1 MISDITLGQFFPGFS
16 LLHKLDPRTKLISA
30 ILFIVA
36 IFLAKTPLAF
46 LLLTVFTVVMIFVSR
61 ISFSV
66 ILRGIRPVVY
76 ILIFTSI
83 LNVFMTKGHLSYL
96 LNTQCQ
102 HSDTYMLVKI
112 VSMYRYWCQHHNITI
127 IRMSSI
133 CIFG

>member
-30 ILFIVA
+30 ILFIVS

-46 LLLTVFTVVMIFVSR
+46 FFLTVFTVLLIAVSR

-76 ILIFTSI
+76 ILIFTSL
-83 LNVFMTKGHLSYL
+83 LNIFMTKAP
-96 LNTQCQ
+96 
-102 HSDTYMLVKI
+102 
-112 VSMYRYWCQHHNITI
+112 
-127 IRMSSI
+127 
-133 CIFG
+133 